1 MLLVTGGAGFI
12 GADVIS
18 ALNAQGIDDII
29 AVDDLMYGQKC
40 LNLVG
45 KKFADYRDF
54 RELIKKPVE
63 LLRLPHLTGIIHLG
77 AISNTQFPNGRI
89 LMERNYTFSKRMLE
103 LAIHHGCPM
112 VYASSASV
120 YGDGK
125 TGFQEHPENE
135 RPKSPYAFSKW
146 AFDQHVRRELASGRL
161 EIPVTGLRYF
171 NVYGPG
177 EAHKGNM
184 ASFAYK
190 CFMAMQHKRDIEVFE
205 GSRDITR
212 DFIHISDA
220 ADITAFFLNAK
231 TSGIFN
237 VGTGTATSFLDVA
250 EMAAEAYGGPE
261 NTVNIRMVPFIESM
275 RKGYQW
281 HTQADITRLRAAGW
295 TRPFVGVEAGIKDYW
310 QRMKERNER

>member
-77 AISNTQFPNGRI
+77 AISNTQFSNGRI

-125 TGFQEHPENE
+125 LGFQEKPENE
-135 RPKSPYAFSKW
+135 SPKSPYAFSKW
-146 AFDQHVRRELASGRL
+146 VFDQYVRRHTASGH
-161 EIPVTGLRYF
+161 ITVPVAGMRYF

-177 EAHKGNM
+177 EEYKGAM
-184 ASFAYK
+184 RSFANK
-190 CFMAMQHKRDIEVFE
+190 CFTAITHGEKIELFHGSQDIV
-205 GSRDITR
+205 R
-212 DFIHISDA
+212 DFIYISDA
-220 ADITAFFLNAK
+220 VAVTLFFLQNNM
-231 TSGIFN
+231 SGIFN
-237 VGTGTATSFLDVA
+237 VGTSAPASFLDVA
-250 EMAAEAYGGPE
+250 ELCVKTAGTDTEIHM
-261 NTVNIRMVPFIESM
+261 IPFPKHMEV
-275 RKGYQW
+275 GYQR
-281 HTQADITRLRAAGW
+281 HTQADITKLRVAGW
-295 TRPFVGVEAGIKDYW
+295 TSPFMSLEAGIKDYW
-310 QRMKERNER
+310 QKFKERN

>member
-1 MLLVTGGAGFI
+1 MLLVTGAAGFI
-12 GADVIS
+12 GADVIN

-29 AVDDLMYGQKC
+29 AVDDLMNGQKC

-45 KKFADYRDF
+45 KKFADYSDF
-54 RELIKKPVE
+54 RELTKKPVE
-63 LLRLPHLTGIIHLG
+63 LLKLPHLTGIIHLG
-77 AISNTQFPNGRI
+77 AISNTQFLNGRI
-89 LMERNYTFSKRMLE
+89 LMEQNYTFSKRMLE
-103 LAIHHGCPM
+103 LAIHHGCPL

-146 AFDQHVRRELASGRL
+146 VFDQYVRRELASGRL

-177 EAHKGNM
+177 ETHKGHM

-205 GSRDITR
+205 GSGDITR
-212 DFIHISDA
+212 DFIYISDA

-250 EMAAEAYGGPE
+250 MKAVNAGGAD
-261 NTVNIRMVPFIESM
+261 NAVNIQVIPFIESM

-281 HTQADITRLRAAGW
+281 HTQADVTRLRAAGW
-295 TRPFVGVEAGIKDYW
+295 RRPFVSVEAGIKDYW
-310 QRMKERNER
+310 KQFKERN

>member
-1 MLLVTGGAGFI
+1 MLLVTGAAGFI
-12 GADVIS
+12 GSNVVT
-18 ALNAQGIDDII
+18 ALNAQGIDDIV

-54 RELIKKPVE
+54 RALIKKPVE
-63 LLRLPHLTGIIHLG
+63 LLKLPHLTGIIHLG

-103 LAIHHGCPM
+103 LAVHHGCPL

-146 AFDQHVRRELASGRL
+146 VFDQYVRRELAHGRL

-171 NVYGPG
+171 NVYGAG
-177 EAHKGNM
+177 ETHKGSM
-184 ASFAYK
+184 TSFAYK
-190 CFMAMQHKRDIEVFE
+190 CFMAMQHKKDIEVFE
-205 GSRDITR
+205 GSRNITR
-212 DFIHISDA
+212 DFIYVKDA
-220 ADITAFFLNAK
+220 ADITVFFLGAK

-237 VGTGTATSFLDVA
+237 VGTGTATSFMDVA
-250 EMAAEAYGGPE
+250 EIAVKTYGGDA
-261 NTVNIRMVPFIESM
+261 NTVNIRVIPFYEAL
-275 RKGYQW
+275 RKGYQS
-281 HTQADITRLRAAGW
+281 HTQADVTRLRAAGW
-295 TRPFVGVEAGIKDYW
+295 TRPFIGIEAGIADYW
-310 QRMKERNER
+310 QRMKGN